1 MFYLDELQVGQ
12 TASHAKTITESDIL
26 LFSAVSTD
34 TNPVHINDEYAKTT
48 PFGERIAHG
57 MLSASL
63 VSAALA
69 NKLPGPGTI
78 YLGQNLKFTAPVR
91 IGETVEARLEVLGI
105 DDVKGKVNIRT
116 QCYVGEKLVIDGEA
130 LVIAPKRL
138 K

>member
-1 MFYLDELQVGQ
+1 MYYLDTLEVGQ
-12 TASHAKTITESDIL
+12 TATHAKTITESDIL

-48 PFGERIAHG
+48 IFGERIAHG

-78 YLGQNLKFTAPVR
+78 YLGQNLKFTAPVK
-91 IGETVEARLEVLGI
+91 IGETVEARLEVLDI
-105 DDVKGKVNIRT
+105 DNTKGKVNIRT
-116 QCYVGEKLVIDGEA
+116 QCYVGDKLVIDGEA
-130 LVIAPKRL
+130 LVIAPKR

>member
-1 MFYLDELQVGQ
+1 MYYLDTLEVGQ
-12 TASHAKTITESDIL
+12 TATHAKTITESDIL

-48 PFGERIAHG
+48 VFGERIAHG

-78 YLGQNLKFTAPVR
+78 YLGQNLKFTAPVK
-91 IGETVEARLEVLGI
+91 IGETVEARLEVL
-105 DDVKGKVNIRT
+105 DVDNVKGKVNIRT
-116 QCYVGEKLVIDGEA
+116 QCYVGDKLVIDGEA
-130 LVIAPKRL
+130 LVIAPKR

>member
-1 MFYLDELQVGQ
+1 MYYLDTLAVGQ
-12 TASHAKTITESDIL
+12 TATHAKTITESDIL

-48 PFGERIAHG
+48 VFGERIAHG

-91 IGETVEARLEVLGI
+91 IGETVEARLEVISI
-105 DDVKGKVNIRT
+105 DDVKGKVNIKT
-116 QCYVGEKLVIDGEA
+116 QCYVGDKLVIDGEA
-130 LVIAPKRL
+130 LVLAPKRT
-138 K
+138 